1 MQYQWVFVCALVA
14 VLASSALGLKC
25 YECSDKEADNACGKM
40 GEEFKKTDDIKVVD
54 CPEPSKNESGRAVC
68 GKTITQ
74 YQSLSDTENKG
85 TIANRFCDIV
95 EYEDQCWYKDGA
107 KTSTNICVCSNE
119 DKCNAAVTT
128 SVVSLAT
135 LAAAVLAGAML

>member
-1 MQYQWVFVCALVA
+1 MQYQWVLVSALVV

-25 YECSDKEADNACGKM
+25 YVCTDKESDNACGKM
-40 GEEFKKTDDIKVVD
+40 GEEFKETADIKVVD

-68 GKTITQ
+68 GKTITE
-74 YQSLSDTENKG
+74 YQSISNEDNKG
-85 TIANRFCDIV
+85 TIANRYCDIV
-95 EYEDQCWYKDGA
+95 DYEDQCWSKDGA
-107 KTSTNICVCSNE
+107 KTATYICVCSDE